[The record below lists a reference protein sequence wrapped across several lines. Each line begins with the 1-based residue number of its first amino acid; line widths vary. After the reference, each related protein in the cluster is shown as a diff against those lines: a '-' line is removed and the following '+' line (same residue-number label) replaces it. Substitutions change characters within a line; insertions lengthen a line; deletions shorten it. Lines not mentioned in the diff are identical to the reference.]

1 MLGWRGE
8 DISKGVLARKS
19 EGQTE
24 AMADTSRLA
33 NEKPPEVEPDRRGG
47 GGGLPSRWES
57 PLSSTVPF
65 PRRGHPRCQR
75 FPEPAG
81 PLDSDFLPR
90 QGSWDEVMAG
100 ESLLSSC

>member
-1 MLGWRGE
+1 MGKSKVQRSWQRPAGWPSGP
-8 DISKGVLARKS
+8 S
-19 EGQTE
+19 
-24 AMADTSRLA
+24 
-33 NEKPPEVEPDRRGG
+33 EKPLEELNPGGRGACCHPDGKAPC
-47 GGGLPSRWES
+47 LVIPC
-57 PLSSTVPF
+57 

-81 PLDSDFLPR
+81 SLDSDFLPR